1 MQNLKNKNFI
11 KILAAIFFIAGF
23 FVFGTKTQ
31 AATYYL
37 ALPDAGHPSGGPG
50 GSGTIDDPWHDL
62 NYALNKYANGGTN
75 ARVNPGDTLYLRGG
89 TYDISTMTTPSGYS
103 GPVLLPNTDI
113 NSDRITIK
121 SCPGEWAVLDGVG
134 TKRILQGPSS
144 GTVYNITFEDLEIKN
159 GLTEGLDFRSD
170 VGYGD
175 VVMQGAIFRNIY
187 FHDNTD
193 SNHDNNPAG
202 LILAGTNCIIEY
214 CTFEDNGTPSD
225 SHLNSANLVLMNSY
239 NSDLG
244 AVDPYPRKNNI
255 VRYNRFIGSA
265 IGIKDK
271 GDSNFVSNN
280 NVDSGSGLP
289 VTTHPEWANEIYNN
303 LFLGQLN
310 AGYYLQQDYVSVHN
324 NIFDGQ
330 SVSGNK
336 GVYFDSYDLAE
347 KVVWYPNVCNNTFV
361 NNADSGI
368 AVEINPNYTYGYYWT
383 IKNNL
388 FLGASTHYLTY
399 LSGNTINKPITSNYN
414 GLNNVQT
421 VVARYLNYGN
431 IDFESLRGY
440 GLDLNSI
447 NSSLAVTNYS
457 NYDYRLPT
465 GSAAIGAGE
474 SGADLG
480 AIAYGDSNW
489 ATTTGYTQTGAGD
502 TIPPASPSG
511 LSVN

>member
-1 MQNLKNKNFI
+1 MQKVLNKKYLKLITSAFV
-11 KILAAIFFIAGF
+11 LAGLFMIGAKA
-23 FVFGTKTQ
+23 Q

-37 ALPDAGHPSGGPG
+37 ALPDAGHSSGGPG

-103 GPVLLPNTDI
+103 GPVLLPNTSI

-121 SCPGEWAVLDGVG
+121 SYPGEWAVLDGVG

-170 VGYGD
+170 AGYSD

-202 LILAGTNCIIEY
+202 LMLAGTNCVVEY
-214 CTFEDNGTPSD
+214 CTFEDNGTPGD
-225 SHLNSANLVLMNSY
+225 SHLNSANLALMNSY
-239 NSDLG
+239 NTDLG

-255 VRYNRFIGSA
+255 IRYNRFVGSA

-280 NVDSGSGLP
+280 NISGGIP
-289 VTTHPEWANEIYNN
+289 VTTHADWSNEIHHN

-310 AGYYLQQDYVSVHN
+310 AGYYLQQDYINVHH

-330 SVSGNK
+330 SASGNT
-336 GVYFDSYDLAE
+336 GVFFDSYDYDS
-347 KVVWYPNVCNNTFV
+347 KVVWYPNIYNNTFI

-368 AVEINPNYTYGYYWT
+368 AVEINPNYSYGYYWS

-388 FLGASTHYLTY
+388 FVGASIHYLTY

-414 GLNNVQT
+414 GLDTAQT
-421 VVARYLNYGN
+421 AVARYLNYGN
-431 IDFESLRGY
+431 INFVSLKSY
-440 GLDLNSI
+440 GFDANSI
-447 NSSLAVTNYS
+447 NISLAVTDS
-457 NYDYRLPT
+457 ANYDYRLPG
-465 GSAAIGAGE
+465 GSAAIGTGE
-474 SGADLG
+474 GGIDLG
-480 AIAYGDSNW
+480 ATAYGAENW
-489 ATTTGYTQTGAGD
+489 AASTGYSLTNSD
-502 TIPPASPSG
+502 TTSPASPSG
-511 LSVN
+511 LSVL